1 MIKSLSRERNENW
14 SDAYVWHFSFRCCCS
29 SSVIWF
35 ACYTKTNRNKVN
47 SLCTLICLFCFFFG
61 CKNRKGAIL
70 LWKLPLDG
78 KALVLPLPASRRHQ
92 FLGDYGDDN
101 GDDGDTK
108 QENASSFT
116 QLLRLTSISL
126 LLSFCWPRV
135 GFDVFALLSDGICSL
150 PMMLVPGEA
159 WMRLVHSLEPKCREA
174 LRFPYFE
181 TKFYS
186 LSAEWQ
192 LPLAY
197 IFVFEP
203 VSPLAE
209 MFIIYEWFVWL
220 WVNFCFCCQ

>member
-1 MIKSLSRERNENW
+1 MQESERGYTSLKAPARWES
-14 SDAYVWHFSFRCCCS
+14 FSPPVACLKT
-29 SSVIWF
+29 SSVPW
-35 ACYTKTNRNKVN
+35 R
-47 SLCTLICLFCFFFG
+47 L
-61 CKNRKGAIL
+61 RRRQ
-70 LWKLPLDG
+70 W
-78 KALVLPLPASRRHQ
+78 RWRHQ
-92 FLGDYGDDN
+92 
-101 GDDGDTK
+101 TK
-108 QENASSFT
+108 NASSFT

-174 LRFPYFE
+174 LRFPYFD